1 MNKNIKNNKSF
12 IMKKTLCTALALVVG
27 LAFPTQLLAN
37 GEGTTDDKKQNYANS
52 KFVWTDNYVVEGNH
66 AAMAPSTEEIVTT
79 LLSKKGEPM
88 RWVRKNDIYKF
99 GKYTGTS
106 TLETALYNMAVDEM
120 INNFEKDGTL
130 RTGLYWGG
138 VWTRDVSYSS
148 LLSLAYMCPDKV
160 RNSLEVKIDRMGR
173 IIQDTG
179 TGGSWPC
186 SSDRVVWALSA
197 WNIYLATGDMEWLQ
211 KAYPIIVKSLECDD
225 MVVYNPQT
233 GLYRG
238 ESSFIDWRE
247 QSYPTW
253 AQPADIY
260 LSECLG
266 TNAAFYEVLKVTADM
281 AAALGHK
288 KDAKKYAQKAEALKQ
303 AINDRFWVEEDG
315 FYASYWYGRQNLIRT
330 QHSETLGE
338 SFCVLFGIADE
349 ERAAKVISSMHVGEY
364 GPPIFSPQ
372 IVSQGDYHNNGVWP
386 YVTSFWG
393 KAAAKAGNETALMHA
408 LACNVRTAA
417 LYATNYENYSFNTG
431 NPYTTLINSPN
442 MLWGLSGFMGLFHRT
457 FFGFEFTQEGLSM
470 KPFVPTALAG
480 TRKLE
485 AFPYR
490 NMQLDI
496 TVSGSGNE
504 IASCKVD
511 GKDAEAFIPA
521 DWTGKHTVEIVMK
534 GEHQPSTINMV
545 GYIGM
550 PEMPVV
556 QQNGGKLQWS
566 AIKGAAKYEI
576 LKDGQVIAETTACEQ
591 PTAGNG
597 EYQVRAVSAKGVH
610 SFTSE
615 PLRCYDDAVVQQMPV
630 DKWLDMTLGEQVKL
644 KVAVPATGW
653 YVLDWEYANGNGEV
667 EQRNHCANRQLY
679 VDGKNVETMVFP
691 QRGLDAWQLYGWST
705 PVKVY
710 LKKGSHQIALRYQ
723 EKNIN
728 INIDLDKAHV
738 KSLRLTQLPK

>member
-1 MNKNIKNNKSF
+1 
-12 IMKKTLCTALALVVG
+12 MKRKVCMVLALFSSLVFATNLMADG
-27 LAFPTQLLAN
+27 
-37 GEGTTDDKKQNYANS
+37 GKKQPKYANS
-52 KFVWTDNYVVEGNH
+52 KFVWTDNYVIEGAN
-66 AAMAPSTEEIVTT
+66 AAMAPSAEEIVTT
-79 LLSKKGEPM
+79 CLSKDGKPL
-88 RWVRKNDIYKF
+88 RWVRKNDIHKY
-99 GKYTGTS
+99 GKYSGATTF
-106 TLETALYNMAVDEM
+106 ETALYNMAVDEM

-160 RNSLEVKIDRMGR
+160 KNSLEVKVDRMGR

-211 KAYPIIVKSLECDD
+211 KAYPIIFRSLESDF

-266 TNAAFYEVLKVTADM
+266 TNAAYYGVLKVAENM
-281 AAALGHK
+281 AAVLGKK
-288 KDAKKYAQKAEALKQ
+288 KDIKKYAQKAEALKK
-303 AINDRFWVEEDG
+303 AINEHFWMEEEG
-315 FYASYWYGRQNLIRT
+315 YYASYFYGRQHLTRT

-349 ERAAKVISSMHVGEY
+349 ERAAKVISSMPVGEF

-372 IVSQGDYHNNGVWP
+372 IVSQGNYHNNGVWP

-393 KAAAKAGNETALMHA
+393 KAAAAAENETALMHA
-408 LACNVRTAA
+408 LACNVRTAS
-417 LYATNYENYSFNTG
+417 LYATNYENYTFQTG
-431 NPYTTLINSPN
+431 NPYTTLMNSPN

-457 FFGFEFTQEGLSM
+457 FFGFEFTKEGLAL
-470 KPFVPTALAG
+470 KPFVPTILAG

-490 NMQLDI
+490 NMLLDI

-504 IASCKVD
+504 IASCLVD
-511 GKDAEAFIPA
+511 GKEAEAFIPA
-521 DWTGKHTVEIVMK
+521 DWNGKHSIEIVMK
-534 GEHQPSTINMV
+534 GEHKPSSINMV

-550 PEMPVV
+550 PETPVV
-556 QQNGGKLQWS
+556 KIESGKLQWA
-566 AIKGAAKYEI
+566 AIEGASKYQV
-576 LKDGQVIAETTACEQ
+576 LKDGQNIGETSSCTFDVQ
-591 PTAGNG
+591 GDG
-597 EYQVRAVSAKGVH
+597 EYQVMAIDAKGIC
-610 SFTSE
+610 SFASE
-615 PLRCYDDAVVQQMPV
+615 PYRNFADALVLQLDV
-630 DKWLDMTLGEQVKL
+630 DKWLDKTMGEQVKMT
-644 KVAVPATGW
+644 VNIPTTGW
-653 YVLDWEYANGNGEV
+653 YILDWEYANGNGEV

-679 VDGKNVETMVFP
+679 VDGKNVSSMVFP
-691 QRGLDAWQLYGWST
+691 QRGLDDWKNYGWSN

-710 LKKGSHQIALRYQ
+710 LKKGNHKIGLRYLT
-723 EKNIN
+723 ENIN

-738 KSLRLTQLPK
+738 KSLRLTQLP

>member
-1 MNKNIKNNKSF
+1 
-12 IMKKTLCTALALVVG
+12 MKRKVCMVLALFSSLVFAMNLMADG
-27 LAFPTQLLAN
+27 
-37 GEGTTDDKKQNYANS
+37 GKKQPKYANS
-52 KFVWTDNYVVEGNH
+52 KFVWTDNYVIEGAN
-66 AAMAPSTEEIVTT
+66 AAMAPSAEEIVTT
-79 LLSKKGEPM
+79 CLSKDGKPL
-88 RWVRKNDIYKF
+88 RWVRKNDIHKY
-99 GKYTGTS
+99 GKYSGATTF
-106 TLETALYNMAVDEM
+106 ETALYNMAVDEM

-160 RNSLEVKIDRMGR
+160 KNSLEVKVDRMGR

-211 KAYPIIVKSLECDD
+211 KAYPIIVRSLESDF

-266 TNAAFYEVLKVTADM
+266 TNAAYYGVLKVAENM
-281 AAALGHK
+281 AAVLGNK
-288 KDAKKYAQKAEALKQ
+288 KDIKKYAQKAEALKK
-303 AINDRFWVEEDG
+303 AINEHFWMEEEG
-315 FYASYWYGRQNLIRT
+315 YYASYFYGRQHLTRT

-349 ERAAKVISSMHVGEY
+349 ERAAKVISSMPVGEF

-372 IVSQGDYHNNGVWP
+372 IVSQGNYHNNGVWP

-393 KAAAKAGNETALMHA
+393 KAAAAAENETALMHA
-408 LACNVRTAA
+408 LACNVRTAS
-417 LYATNYENYSFNTG
+417 LYATNYENYTFQTG
-431 NPYTTLINSPN
+431 NPYTTLMNSPN

-457 FFGFEFTQEGLSM
+457 FFGFEFTKEGLAL
-470 KPFVPTALAG
+470 KPFVPTILTG

-490 NMQLDI
+490 NMLLDI

-504 IASCKVD
+504 IASCLVD
-511 GKDAEAFIPA
+511 GKEAEAFIPA
-521 DWTGKHTVEIVMK
+521 DWNGKHSIEIVMK
-534 GEHQPSTINMV
+534 GEHKPSSINMV

-550 PEMPVV
+550 PETPVV
-556 QQNGGKLQWS
+556 KIESGKLQWA
-566 AIKGAAKYEI
+566 AIEGASKYQV
-576 LKDGQVIAETTACEQ
+576 LKDGQNIGETSSCTFDVQ
-591 PTAGNG
+591 GDG
-597 EYQVRAVSAKGVH
+597 EYQVMAIDAKGIC
-610 SFTSE
+610 SFASE
-615 PLRCYDDAVVQQMPV
+615 PYRNFADALMQQLDV
-630 DKWLDMTLGEQVKL
+630 DKWLDKTMGEQVKMT
-644 KVAVPATGW
+644 VNIPTTGW
-653 YVLDWEYANGNGEV
+653 YILDWEYANGNGEV

-679 VDGKNVETMVFP
+679 VDGKNVSSMVFP
-691 QRGLDAWQLYGWST
+691 QRGLDDWKNYGWSN

-710 LKKGSHQIALRYQ
+710 LKKGNHKIGLRYLT
-723 EKNIN
+723 ENIN

-738 KSLRLTQLPK
+738 KSLRLTQLP

>member
-1 MNKNIKNNKSF
+1 
-12 IMKKTLCTALALVVG
+12 MKKTVCMVLAM
-27 LAFPTQLLAN
+27 LAGFCFSADLFAN
-37 GEGTTDDKKQNYANS
+37 EKDRQKKNYENE
-52 KFVWTDNYVVEGNH
+52 KFVWTDNYVSEGNH
-66 AAMAPSTEEIVTT
+66 AALAPSTEEIVTT
-79 LLSKKGEPM
+79 CLSKDGKPL
-88 RWVRKNDIYKF
+88 RWVRKNDIYKY
-99 GKYTGTS
+99 GKFTGTS

-160 RNSLEVKIDRMGR
+160 KNSLEVKIDRMGR

-197 WNIYLATGDMEWLQ
+197 WNIYLATGNIEWLQ
-211 KAYPIIVKSLECDD
+211 KAYPVIIKSLECDD
-225 MVVYNPQT
+225 MVVFNPQT

-266 TNAAFYEVLKVTADM
+266 TNAAYYGVLKVTADM
-281 AAALGHK
+281 AAALGFK
-288 KDAKKYAQKAEALKQ
+288 KDVKKYTQKAEALKK
-303 AINDRFWVEEDG
+303 AINDKFWVEEDG
-315 FYASYWYGRQNLIRT
+315 YYASYWYGRQNLIRT

-349 ERAAKVISSMHVGEY
+349 ERAAKVISSMHVGEF

-372 IVSQGDYHNNGVWP
+372 IVSQGNYHNNGVWP

-393 KAAAKAGNETALMHA
+393 KAAAKAENETALLHA

-431 NPYTTLINSPN
+431 NPYTTLMNSPN

-457 FFGFEFTQEGLSM
+457 FFGFEFSQDGLALN
-470 KPFVPTALAG
+470 PFVPTVLAG

-490 NMQLDI
+490 GMSLDI
-496 TVSGSGNE
+496 TVKGSGHE
-504 IASCKVD
+504 IASCLID
-511 GKDAEAFIPA
+511 GKEADAFIPA

-534 GEHQPSTINMV
+534 GEHKPSSINLV

-550 PEMPVV
+550 PETPVV
-556 QQNGGKLQWS
+556 QETTGKLQWE
-566 AIKGAAKYEI
+566 AIDGVAKYEV
-576 LKDGQVIAETTACEQ
+576 LKDGQVAAETTACEW
-591 PTAGNG
+591 TATENG
-597 EYQVRAVSAKGVH
+597 EYQVRAISAKGVH

-615 PLRCYDDAVVQQMPV
+615 PLRYYADASIQMLGV
-630 DKWLDMTLGEQVKL
+630 DKWLDEKLGEQVKL
-644 KVAVPATGW
+644 KVTVPVTGW
-653 YVLDWEYANGNGEV
+653 YVIDWEYANGSGEV

-679 VDGKNVETMVFP
+679 VDGKNFTTMVFP
-691 QRGLDAWQLYGWST
+691 QRGLDDWKNYGWST
-705 PVKVY
+705 PVKLY
-710 LKKGSHQIALRYQ
+710 LKKGSHQLALRYL

-738 KSLRLTQLPK
+738 KSLRLTQLP

>member
-1 MNKNIKNNKSF
+1 
-12 IMKKTLCTALALVVG
+12 MKKTLYAALALVAG

-88 RWVRKNDIYKF
+88 RWLRKNDIYKF

-120 INNFEKDGTL
+120 INNFEMDGTL

-266 TNAAFYEVLKVTADM
+266 TNAAFYGVLKVTADM

-521 DWTGKHTVEIVMK
+521 DWTGKHTVEIVMR

-566 AIKGAAKYEI
+566 AIKGAVKYEI
-576 LKDGQVIAETTACEQ
+576 LKDGQVVAETTACEQ

-644 KVAVPATGW
+644 KVAVPATDW

>member
-1 MNKNIKNNKSF
+1 
-12 IMKKTLCTALALVVG
+12 MKKTLYAALALVVG

-186 SSDRVVWALSA
+186 SSDRVVWALSV

-266 TNAAFYEVLKVTADM
+266 TNAAFYGVLKVTADM

-470 KPFVPTALAG
+470 KPFVPTVLAG

-490 NMQLDI
+490 DMQLDI

-511 GKDAEAFIPA
+511 SKDAEAFIPA

-691 QRGLDAWQLYGWST
+691 QRGLNAWQLYGWST

>member
-1 MNKNIKNNKSF
+1 
-12 IMKKTLCTALALVVG
+12 MKKTACVVLAMLAGLCFSTDL
-27 LAFPTQLLAN
+27 FAN
-37 GEGTTDDKKQNYANS
+37 EKDQQKKNYENE
-52 KFVWTDNYVVEGNH
+52 KFVWTDNYVTEGSN
-66 AAMAPSTEEIVTT
+66 AAIAPSTEEIVTT
-79 LLSKKGEPM
+79 CLSKDGKPL

-99 GKYTGTS
+99 GKYTGIS

-130 RTGLYWGG
+130 RTGLLWGG

-148 LLSLAYMCPDKV
+148 LLSLSYMCPDKV
-160 RNSLEVKIDRMGR
+160 KNSLEVKIDRMGR

-197 WNIYLATGDMEWLQ
+197 WNICLATGDMEWLK
-211 KAYPIIVKSLECDD
+211 KAYPVITKSLECDD
-225 MVVYNPQT
+225 MVVFNPQT

-266 TNAAFYEVLKVTADM
+266 TNAAYYGVLKVTADM
-281 AAALGHK
+281 AAALGYK
-288 KDAKKYAQKAEALKQ
+288 KDVKKYTQKAEALKQ
-303 AINDRFWVEEDG
+303 AINDKFWVEEDG
-315 FYASYWYGRQNLIRT
+315 YYASYWYGRQNLIRT

-349 ERAAKVISSMHVGEY
+349 ERAAKVISSMHVGEF

-393 KAAAKAGNETALMHA
+393 KAAAKAENETALMHA

-431 NPYTTLINSPN
+431 NPYTTLMNSPN

-457 FFGFEFTQEGLSM
+457 FFGFEFTQEGLVM
-470 KPFVPTALAG
+470 NPFVPTVLAG

-490 NMQLDI
+490 GMSLDI
-496 TVSGSGNE
+496 TVKGSGHE
-504 IASCKVD
+504 IASCLVD
-511 GKDAEAFIPA
+511 GKEADAFIPA

-534 GEHQPSTINMV
+534 GEHKPSSINLV

-550 PEMPVV
+550 PETPVV
-556 QQNGGKLQWS
+556 QETAGKLQWK
-566 AIKGAAKYEI
+566 AVEGAAKYEV
-576 LKDGQVIAETTACEQ
+576 LKDGQVAAETTSCEW
-591 PTAGNG
+591 TAKENG
-597 EYQVRAVSAKGVH
+597 EYQVRAVTAKGVH

-615 PLRCYDDAVVQQMPV
+615 PLRYYSDTSIQIQGV
-630 DKWLDMTLGEQVKL
+630 DKWLDGTLGEQVKV

-653 YVLDWEYANGNGEV
+653 YVVDWEYANGSGEV
-667 EQRNHCANRQLY
+667 EQRNHCANRQLF
-679 VDGKNVETMVFP
+679 VDGKSFTTMVFP
-691 QRGLDAWQLYGWST
+691 QRGLDDWKNYGWSI

-710 LKKGSHQIALRYQ
+710 LKKGSHQLALRYL

-738 KSLRLTQLPK
+738 KSLRLTQLP

>member
-1 MNKNIKNNKSF
+1 
-12 IMKKTLCTALALVVG
+12 MKRTLCAVLALLAG
-27 LAFPTQLLAN
+27 LTLPAQLPADGQVPTDN
-37 GEGTTDDKKQNYANS
+37 KKQIYANS
-52 KFVWTDNYVVEGNH
+52 KFVWTDNYVVEGAN
-66 AAMAPSTEEIVTT
+66 AAMAPTAEEIVTT
-79 LLSKKGEPM
+79 VLSKKGEPM

-148 LLSLAYMCPDKV
+148 LLSLSYMCPDKV

-211 KAYPIIVKSLECDD
+211 KAYPVIVKSLECDD

-266 TNAAFYEVLKVTADM
+266 TNAAFYGVLKVTADM
-281 AAALGHK
+281 AAALGNK

-315 FYASYWYGRQNLIRT
+315 YYASYWYGRQNLVRT

-349 ERAAKVISSMHVGEY
+349 ERAAKVISSMHVGEF

-408 LACNVRTAA
+408 LACNVRTAS

-457 FFGFEFTQEGLSM
+457 FFGLEFTQEGLAM
-470 KPFVPTALAG
+470 KPFVPTVLAG

-490 NMQLDI
+490 GMQLDI

-511 GKDAEAFIPA
+511 GKEADAFIPA

-534 GEHQPSTINMV
+534 GEHKPSSINMV

-550 PEMPVV
+550 PEMPEVELSA
-556 QQNGGKLQWS
+556 GKLQWK
-566 AIKGAAKYEI
+566 AIEGAAKYEV
-576 LKDGQVIAETTACEQ
+576 LKDGQVVAETASCSQ
-591 PTAGNG
+591 PTAGSG
-597 EYQVRAVSAKGVH
+597 EYLVRAVSAKGVH
-610 SFTSE
+610 SFVSE
-615 PLRCYDDAVVQQMPV
+615 PLRVYEDASVQQVPV

-644 KVAVPATGW
+644 KVNVPATGW

-691 QRGLDAWQLYGWST
+691 QRGLDAWNLYGWSA

-710 LKKGSHQIALRYQ
+710 LKKGNHQVALRYL

-728 INIDLDKAHV
+728 INIDLDKAPV
-738 KSLRLTQLPK
+738 KSLRLTQLP

>member
-1 MNKNIKNNKSF
+1 
-12 IMKKTLCTALALVVG
+12 MKKTVCMVLAM
-27 LAFPTQLLAN
+27 LAGFCFSADLFAN
-37 GEGTTDDKKQNYANS
+37 EKDHQKKNYENE
-52 KFVWTDNYVVEGNH
+52 KFVWTDNYVSEGNH
-66 AAMAPSTEEIVTT
+66 AALAPSTEEIVTT
-79 LLSKKGEPM
+79 CLSKDGKPL
-88 RWVRKNDIYKF
+88 RWVRKNDIYKY
-99 GKYTGTS
+99 GKFTGTS

-160 RNSLEVKIDRMGR
+160 KNSLEVKIDRMGR

-197 WNIYLATGDMEWLQ
+197 WNIYLATGDIEWLQ
-211 KAYPIIVKSLECDD
+211 KAYPVIIKSLECDD
-225 MVVYNPQT
+225 MVVFNPQT

-266 TNAAFYEVLKVTADM
+266 TNAAYYGVLKVTADM
-281 AAALGHK
+281 AAALGFK
-288 KDAKKYAQKAEALKQ
+288 KDVKKYTQKAEALKK
-303 AINDRFWVEEDG
+303 AINDKFWVEEDG
-315 FYASYWYGRQNLIRT
+315 YYASYWYGRQNLIRT

-349 ERAAKVISSMHVGEY
+349 ERAAKVISSMHVGEF

-372 IVSQGDYHNNGVWP
+372 IVSQGNYHNNGVWP

-393 KAAAKAGNETALMHA
+393 KAAAKAENETALLHA

-431 NPYTTLINSPN
+431 NPYTTLMNSPN

-457 FFGFEFTQEGLSM
+457 FFGFEFSQDGLALN
-470 KPFVPTALAG
+470 PFVPTVLAG

-490 NMQLDI
+490 GMSLDI
-496 TVSGSGNE
+496 TVKGSGYE
-504 IASCKVD
+504 IASCLID
-511 GKDAEAFIPA
+511 GKEADAFIPA

-534 GEHQPSTINMV
+534 GEHKPSSINLV

-550 PEMPVV
+550 PETPVV
-556 QQNGGKLQWS
+556 QETTGKLQWK
-566 AIKGAAKYEI
+566 AIDGVAKYEV
-576 LKDGQVIAETTACEQ
+576 LKDGQVAAETTACEW
-591 PTAGNG
+591 TATENG
-597 EYQVRAVSAKGVH
+597 EYQVRAISAKGVH

-615 PLRCYDDAVVQQMPV
+615 PLRYYADASIQMLGV
-630 DKWLDMTLGEQVKL
+630 DKWLDEKLGEQVKL
-644 KVAVPATGW
+644 KVTVPVTGW
-653 YVLDWEYANGNGEV
+653 YVIDWEYANGSGEV

-679 VDGKNVETMVFP
+679 VDGKNFTTMVFP
-691 QRGLDAWQLYGWST
+691 QRGLDDWKNYGWST
-705 PVKVY
+705 PVKLY
-710 LKKGSHQIALRYQ
+710 LKKGSHQLALRYL

-738 KSLRLTQLPK
+738 KSLRLTQLP

>member
-1 MNKNIKNNKSF
+1 
-12 IMKKTLCTALALVVG
+12 MKKTVCVVLAMVAGLCFPSVSLAG
-27 LAFPTQLLAN
+27 GKDQQ
-37 GEGTTDDKKQNYANS
+37 KKNYENE
-52 KFVWTDNYVVEGNH
+52 KFVWTENYVVEGAN

-79 LLSKKGEPM
+79 MLSKDGKPL
-88 RWVRKNDIYKF
+88 RWVRKNDIAKF
-99 GKYTGTS
+99 GTYTGTS

-148 LLSLAYMCPDKV
+148 LLSLSYMCPEKV
-160 RNSLEVKIDRMGR
+160 KNSLEVKVDRMGR

-179 TGGSWPC
+179 TGGSWPV

-211 KAYPIIVKSLECDD
+211 KAYPIIARSLECDF

-233 GLYRG
+233 GLFRG

-260 LSECLG
+260 QSECLG
-266 TNAAFYEVLKVTADM
+266 TNAAYYGVLTVMKDM
-281 AAALGHK
+281 ATVLGIK
-288 KDAKKYAQKAEALKQ
+288 KDIKKYTQKAEALKK
-303 AINDRFWVEEDG
+303 AINENFWVEEEG
-315 FYASYWYGRQNLIRT
+315 YYASYLYGRQNQYRT
-330 QHSETLGE
+330 HHSETLGE

-349 ERAAKVISSMHVGEY
+349 ARAEKVISSMPVGEF

-372 IVSQGDYHNNGVWP
+372 IVSQPDYHNNGVWP

-408 LACNVRTAA
+408 LACNVRTAS
-417 LYATNYENYSFNTG
+417 LYATNYENYSFDTG
-431 NPYTTLINSPN
+431 NPYTTQINSPN

-457 FFGFEFTQEGLSM
+457 FFGLEFTQDGLAL
-470 KPFVPTALAG
+470 KPFVPTVLAG

-485 AFPYR
+485 SFPYR
-490 NMQLDI
+490 GMKLDI
-496 TVSGSGNE
+496 TVSGCGHE
-504 IASCKVD
+504 IASCLVD
-511 GKDAEAFIPA
+511 GKEAEAFIPA

-534 GEHQPSTINMV
+534 GEHKPSSVNMV

-556 QQNGGKLQWS
+556 NEEAGKLQWQ
-566 AIKGAAKYEI
+566 AIKGATKYQVW
-576 LKDGQVIAETTACEQ
+576 KNGQSVGETTSTTFAVQ
-591 PTAGNG
+591 GDG
-597 EYQVRAVSAKGVH
+597 EYQVVAVDAKGVC
-610 SFTSE
+610 SFYSE
-615 PLRCYDDAVVQQMPV
+615 PLRVFADAVVQTVGV
-630 DKWLDMTLGEQVKL
+630 DKWLDKTLGEQVK
-644 KVAVPATGW
+644 VAVNVPATGW
-653 YVLDWEYANGNGEV
+653 YIIDWEYANGNGEV

-679 VDGKNVETMVFP
+679 VDGKNMASMVFP
-691 QRGLDAWQLYGWST
+691 QRGLDEWKNYGWSN

-710 LKKGSHQIALRYQ
+710 LKKGSHKVALRYLT
-723 EKNIN
+723 ENIN

-738 KSLRLTQLPK
+738 KSLRLTQLP

>member
-1 MNKNIKNNKSF
+1 
-12 IMKKTLCTALALVVG
+12 MKKTVCVVLAMVAGLCFPSVSLAG
-27 LAFPTQLLAN
+27 GKDQQ
-37 GEGTTDDKKQNYANS
+37 KKNYENE
-52 KFVWTDNYVVEGNH
+52 KFVWTENYVVEGAN

-79 LLSKKGEPM
+79 MLSKDGKPL
-88 RWVRKNDIYKF
+88 RWVRKNDIAKF
-99 GKYTGTS
+99 GTYTGTS

-148 LLSLAYMCPDKV
+148 LLSLSYMCPEKV
-160 RNSLEVKIDRMGR
+160 KNSLEVKVDRMGR

-179 TGGSWPC
+179 TGGSWPV

-211 KAYPIIVKSLECDD
+211 KAYPIIARSLECDF

-233 GLYRG
+233 GLFRG

-260 LSECLG
+260 QSECLG
-266 TNAAFYEVLKVTADM
+266 TNAAYYGVLTVMKDM
-281 AAALGHK
+281 ATVLGIK
-288 KDAKKYAQKAEALKQ
+288 KDIKKYTQKAEALKK
-303 AINDRFWVEEDG
+303 AINEHFWVEEEG
-315 FYASYWYGRQNLIRT
+315 YYASYLYGRQNQYRT
-330 QHSETLGE
+330 HHSETLGE

-349 ERAAKVISSMHVGEY
+349 ARAEKVISSMPVGEF

-372 IVSQGDYHNNGVWP
+372 IVSQPDYHNNGVWP

-408 LACNVRTAA
+408 LACNVRTAS
-417 LYATNYENYSFNTG
+417 LYATNYENYSFDTG
-431 NPYTTLINSPN
+431 NPYTTQINSPN

-457 FFGFEFTQEGLSM
+457 FFGLEFTQEGLAL
-470 KPFVPTALAG
+470 KPFVPTVLAG

-485 AFPYR
+485 SFPYR
-490 NMQLDI
+490 GMKLDI
-496 TVSGSGNE
+496 TVNGCGHE
-504 IASCKVD
+504 IASCLVD
-511 GKDAEAFIPA
+511 GKEAEAFIPA

-534 GEHQPSTINMV
+534 GEHKPSSVSMV

-556 QQNGGKLQWS
+556 NEEAGKLQWQ
-566 AIKGAAKYEI
+566 AIKGATKYQVW
-576 LKDGQVIAETTACEQ
+576 KNGQSVGETTSTTFAVQ
-591 PTAGNG
+591 GDG
-597 EYQVRAVSAKGVH
+597 EYQVVAVDAKGVC
-610 SFTSE
+610 SFYSE
-615 PLRCYDDAVVQQMPV
+615 PLRVFADAVVQTVGV
-630 DKWLDMTLGEQVKL
+630 DKWLDKTLGEQVK
-644 KVAVPATGW
+644 VAVNVPATGW
-653 YVLDWEYANGNGEV
+653 YIIDWEYANGNGEV

-679 VDGKNVETMVFP
+679 VDGKNTASMVFP
-691 QRGLDAWQLYGWST
+691 QRGLDEWKNYGWSN

-710 LKKGSHQIALRYQ
+710 LKKGSHKVALRYLT
-723 EKNIN
+723 ENIN

-738 KSLRLTQLPK
+738 KSLRLTQLP

>member
-1 MNKNIKNNKSF
+1 MKN
-12 IMKKTLCTALALVVG
+12 TVCAVLAMVAG
-27 LAFPTQLLAN
+27 LSIPVHLSAN
-37 GEGTTDDKKQNYANS
+37 EGVLQDNKKQNYANS
-52 KFVWTDNYVVEGNH
+52 KFVWTDNYVIEGSN
-66 AAMAPSTEEIVTT
+66 AAMAPTTEEIVTT
-79 LLSKKGEPM
+79 CLSKKGEPM

-130 RTGLYWGG
+130 RTGLLWGG

-148 LLSLAYMCPDKV
+148 LLSLSYMCPDKV
-160 RNSLEVKIDRMGR
+160 KNSLEVKIDRMGR

-197 WNIYLATGDMEWLQ
+197 WNIYLATGDMEWLE

-266 TNAAFYEVLKVTADM
+266 TNAAFYGVLKVTADM
-281 AAALGHK
+281 ATALGNK
-288 KDAKKYAQKAEALKQ
+288 KDAKKYTQKAEALKQ
-303 AINDRFWVEEDG
+303 AINDKFWVEEDG
-315 FYASYWYGRQNLIRT
+315 YYASYWYGRQNLIRT

-349 ERAAKVISSMHVGEY
+349 ERAAKVISSMHVGEF

-393 KAAAKAGNETALMHA
+393 KAAAEAENEKAVMHA

-431 NPYTTLINSPN
+431 NPYTTLMNSPN

-457 FFGFEFTQEGLSM
+457 FFGFEFTQEGLYM
-470 KPFVPTALAG
+470 KPFVPTVLEG

-485 AFPYR
+485 EFPYR
-490 NMQLDI
+490 GMKLDI
-496 TVSGSGNE
+496 TVTGSGTE

-511 GKDAEAFIPA
+511 GKDADAFIPA
-521 DWTGKHTVEIVMK
+521 EWTGKHTVEIVMK
-534 GEHQPSTINMV
+534 GEHKPSSINMV

-550 PEMPVV
+550 PETPVV
-556 QQNGGKLQWS
+556 QLNGGKLQWK
-566 AIKGAAKYEI
+566 AIEGAAKYEV
-576 LKDGQVIAETTACEQ
+576 LKDGQVVFEAVSCEQ
-591 PTAGNG
+591 PITGDG

-610 SFTSE
+610 SFISE
-615 PLRCYDDAVVQQMPV
+615 PLRVYADASIQRVNV
-630 DKWLDMTLGEQVKL
+630 DKWLDNQLGEQVKV

-653 YVLDWEYANGNGEV
+653 YVVDWEYANGSGEV
-667 EQRNHCANRQLY
+667 EQRNHCANRQLF
-679 VDGKNVETMVFP
+679 VDGKNKETMVFP
-691 QRGLDAWQLYGWST
+691 QRGLDDWTSYGWSS
-705 PVKVY
+705 PVKLY
-710 LKKGSHQIALRYQ
+710 LKKGTHQVALRYL

-738 KSLRLTQLPK
+738 KSLRLTQLAE

>member
-1 MNKNIKNNKSF
+1 
-12 IMKKTLCTALALVVG
+12 MKKTLYAALALVVG

-186 SSDRVVWALSA
+186 SSDRVVWALSV

-266 TNAAFYEVLKVTADM
+266 TNAAFYGVLKVTADM

-470 KPFVPTALAG
+470 KPFVPTVLAG

-490 NMQLDI
+490 DMQLDI

-511 GKDAEAFIPA
+511 SKDAEAFIPA

-653 YVLDWEYANGNGEV
+653 YVVDWEYANGNGEV

>member
-1 MNKNIKNNKSF
+1 
-12 IMKKTLCTALALVVG
+12 MKKTVSLVLALVASLG
-27 LAFPTQLLAN
+27 FA
-37 GEGTTDDKKQNYANS
+37 TDLMASEEKHQQKYANS
-52 KFVWTDNYVVEGNH
+52 KFVWTDNYVVEGAN
-66 AAMAPSTEEIVTT
+66 AAMAPSAEEIVTT
-79 LLSKKGEPM
+79 MLSKEGKPL
-88 RWVRKNDIYKF
+88 RWNRKNDIAKF
-99 GKYTGTS
+99 GTFTGT
-106 TLETALYNMAVDEM
+106 TTFETALYNMAVDEM

-138 VWTRDVSYSS
+138 VWTRDVSYSA
-148 LLSLAYMCPDKV
+148 LLSLSYMCPDKV
-160 RNSLEVKIDRMGR
+160 KNSLEVKVDRMGR

-186 SSDRVVWALSA
+186 SSDRVVWALAA
-197 WNIYLATGDMEWLQ
+197 WNIYLATGDMEWVK
-211 KAYPIIVKSLECDD
+211 KAYPIIARSLESDF

-233 GLYRG
+233 GLFRG

-266 TNAAFYEVLKVTADM
+266 TNAAYYGVLNVLKDM
-281 AAALGHK
+281 ATLLGNK
-288 KDAKKYAQKAEALKQ
+288 KDVKKYTQKAESLKQ
-303 AINDRFWVEEDG
+303 AINKHFWMEEEG
-315 FYASYWYGRQNLIRT
+315 YYASYLYGRQNQTRT

-349 ERAAKVISSMHVGEY
+349 TRAAKVISSMPVGEY

-372 IVSQGDYHNNGVWP
+372 IVSQPDYHNNGVWP
-386 YVTSFWG
+386 YVTSYWG

-408 LACNVRTAA
+408 LACNIRTAS
-417 LYATNYENYSFNTG
+417 LFATNYENYSFNTG
-431 NPYTTLINSPN
+431 NPYTTQINSPN

-457 FFGFEFTQEGLSM
+457 FFGFEFTNEGL
-470 KPFVPTALAG
+470 KLNPFVPTVLAG

-490 NMQLDI
+490 GMTLDI
-496 TVSGSGNE
+496 TVSGSGHE
-504 IASCKVD
+504 IASCRVD

-534 GEHQPSTINMV
+534 GEHKPSSVNMV

-556 QQNGGKLQWS
+556 KEEAGQLKWQAIGG
-566 AIKGAAKYEI
+566 AVKYQVW
-576 LKDGQVIAETTACEQ
+576 KDGEMTGETASCTFTAQ
-591 PTAGNG
+591 DNG
-597 EYQVRAVSAKGVH
+597 EYQVVAVDDKGVC
-610 SFTSE
+610 SFYSE
-615 PLRCYDDAVVQQMPV
+615 PLRVFAEERVQTVPV
-630 DKWLDMTLGEQVKL
+630 DKWLGKTMGEQVKMT
-644 KVAVPATGW
+644 VNAPAAGW
-653 YVLDWEYANGNGEV
+653 YVIDWEYANGNGEV
-667 EQRNHCANRQLY
+667 EQRNHCANRQLF
-679 VDGKNVETMVFP
+679 VDGKNTAPMVFP
-691 QRGLDAWQLYGWST
+691 QRGLDDWKNYGWSN

-710 LKKGSHQIALRYQ
+710 LKKGVHKIALRYLT
-723 EKNIN
+723 ENIN

-738 KSLRLTQLPK
+738 KSLRLTQLP

>member
-1 MNKNIKNNKSF
+1 
-12 IMKKTLCTALALVVG
+12 MKKTLYAALALVAG

-37 GEGTTDDKKQNYANS
+37 GEGATDDKKQNYANS

-197 WNIYLATGDMEWLQ
+197 WNIYLATGDMEWVQ

-266 TNAAFYEVLKVTADM
+266 TNAAFYGVLKVTADM

-442 MLWGLSGFMGLFHRT
+442 MLWGLSGFLVLFHRT

>member
-1 MNKNIKNNKSF
+1 
-12 IMKKTLCTALALVVG
+12 MKKTLYAALALVAG

-266 TNAAFYEVLKVTADM
+266 TNAAFYGVLKVTADM

-338 SFCVLFGIADE
+338 SFCVLFGIADK

-372 IVSQGDYHNNGVWP
+372 IVSQPDYHNNGVWP

-653 YVLDWEYANGNGEV
+653 YVVDWEYANGNGEV

>member
-1 MNKNIKNNKSF
+1 
-12 IMKKTLCTALALVVG
+12 MKKTLYAALALVAG

-266 TNAAFYEVLKVTADM
+266 TNAAFYGVLKVTADM

-556 QQNGGKLQWS
+556 QQNGVKLQWS

>member
-1 MNKNIKNNKSF
+1 
-12 IMKKTLCTALALVVG
+12 MKKTVSLVLALVASLG
-27 LAFPTQLLAN
+27 FA
-37 GEGTTDDKKQNYANS
+37 TDLMASEEKHQQKYANS
-52 KFVWTDNYVVEGNH
+52 KFVWTDNYVVEGAN
-66 AAMAPSTEEIVTT
+66 AAMAPSAEEIVTT
-79 LLSKKGEPM
+79 MLSKEGKPL
-88 RWVRKNDIYKF
+88 RWNRKNDIAKF
-99 GKYTGTS
+99 GTFTGT
-106 TLETALYNMAVDEM
+106 TTFETALYNMAVDEM

-138 VWTRDVSYSS
+138 VWTRDVSYSA
-148 LLSLAYMCPDKV
+148 LLSLSYMCPDKV
-160 RNSLEVKIDRMGR
+160 KNSLEVKVDRMGR

-186 SSDRVVWALSA
+186 SSDRVVWALAA
-197 WNIYLATGDMEWLQ
+197 WNIYLATGDMEWVK
-211 KAYPIIVKSLECDD
+211 KAYPIIARSLESDF

-233 GLYRG
+233 GLFRG

-266 TNAAFYEVLKVTADM
+266 TNAAYYGVLNVLKDM
-281 AAALGHK
+281 ATLLGNK
-288 KDAKKYAQKAEALKQ
+288 KDVKKYTQKAESLKQ
-303 AINDRFWVEEDG
+303 AINKHFWMEEEG
-315 FYASYWYGRQNLIRT
+315 YYASYLYGRQNQTRT

-349 ERAAKVISSMHVGEY
+349 TRAAKVISSMPVGEY

-372 IVSQGDYHNNGVWP
+372 IVSQPDYHNNGVWP
-386 YVTSFWG
+386 YVTSYWG

-408 LACNVRTAA
+408 LACNIRTAS
-417 LYATNYENYSFNTG
+417 LFATNYENYSFDTG
-431 NPYTTLINSPN
+431 NPYTTQINSPN

-457 FFGFEFTQEGLSM
+457 FFGFEFTNEGL
-470 KPFVPTALAG
+470 KLNPFVPTVLAG

-490 NMQLDI
+490 GMTLDI
-496 TVSGSGNE
+496 TVSGSGHE
-504 IASCKVD
+504 IASCRVD

-534 GEHQPSTINMV
+534 GEHKPSSVNMV

-556 QQNGGKLQWS
+556 KEEAGQLKWQAIGG
-566 AIKGAAKYEI
+566 AVKYQVW
-576 LKDGQVIAETTACEQ
+576 KDGEMTGETASCTFTAQ
-591 PTAGNG
+591 DNG
-597 EYQVRAVSAKGVH
+597 EYQVVAVDDKGVC
-610 SFTSE
+610 SFYSE
-615 PLRCYDDAVVQQMPV
+615 PLRVFAEERVQTVPV
-630 DKWLDMTLGEQVKL
+630 DKWLGKTMGEQVKMT
-644 KVAVPATGW
+644 VNAPAAGW
-653 YVLDWEYANGNGEV
+653 YVIDWEYANGNGEV
-667 EQRNHCANRQLY
+667 EQRNHCANRQLF
-679 VDGKNVETMVFP
+679 VDGKNTAPMVFP
-691 QRGLDAWQLYGWST
+691 QRGLDDWKNYGWSN

-710 LKKGSHQIALRYQ
+710 LKKGVHKIALRYLT
-723 EKNIN
+723 ENIN

-738 KSLRLTQLPK
+738 KSLRLTQLP

>member
-1 MNKNIKNNKSF
+1 MKN
-12 IMKKTLCTALALVVG
+12 TLCAVLALWAG
-27 LAFPTQLLAN
+27 LGLPAQLTAN
-37 GEGTTDDKKQNYANS
+37 GQVPTDNKKQIYANR
-52 KFVWTDNYVVEGNH
+52 KFLWTDNYVVEGAN
-66 AAMAPSTEEIVTT
+66 AAMAPTAEEITT
-79 LLSKKGEPM
+79 TVLSKKGEPM

-148 LLSLAYMCPDKV
+148 LLSLSYMCPDKV

-211 KAYPIIVKSLECDD
+211 KAYPVIVKSLECDD

-266 TNAAFYEVLKVTADM
+266 TDAAFYGVLKVTADM
-281 AAALGHK
+281 AAALGNK

-315 FYASYWYGRQNLIRT
+315 YYASYWYGRQNLVRT

-349 ERAAKVISSMHVGEY
+349 ERAAKVISSMHVGEF

-408 LACNVRTAA
+408 LACNVRTAS

-457 FFGFEFTQEGLSM
+457 FFGLEFTQEGLAM
-470 KPFVPTALAG
+470 KPFVPTVLAG

-490 NMQLDI
+490 GMQLDI

-511 GKDAEAFIPA
+511 GKEADAFIPA

-534 GEHQPSTINMV
+534 GEHKPSSINMV

-550 PEMPVV
+550 PEMPEVELSA
-556 QQNGGKLQWS
+556 GKLQWK
-566 AIKGAAKYEI
+566 AIEGAAKYEV
-576 LKDGQVIAETTACEQ
+576 LKDGQVVAETASCSQ
-591 PTAGNG
+591 PTAGSG
-597 EYQVRAVSAKGVH
+597 EYLVRAVSAKGVH
-610 SFTSE
+610 SFVSE
-615 PLRCYDDAVVQQMPV
+615 PLRVYEDASVQQVPV

-644 KVAVPATGW
+644 KVNVPATGW

-691 QRGLDAWQLYGWST
+691 QRGLDAWNLYGWSA

-710 LKKGSHQIALRYQ
+710 LKKGNHQVALRYL

-738 KSLRLTQLPK
+738 KSLRLTQLP

>member
-1 MNKNIKNNKSF
+1 
-12 IMKKTLCTALALVVG
+12 MKKTLYAALALVAG

-247 QSYPTW
+247 QSYHTW

-266 TNAAFYEVLKVTADM
+266 TNAAFYGVLKVTADM

-372 IVSQGDYHNNGVWP
+372 IVSQGDYHTNGVWP

-470 KPFVPTALAG
+470 KPFVPTVLAG

>member
-1 MNKNIKNNKSF
+1 
-12 IMKKTLCTALALVVG
+12 MKRILCAALAIISGVSL
-27 LAFPTQLLAN
+27 FAN
-37 GEGTTDDKKQNYANS
+37 GEGRTDDKKQNYANS
-52 KFVWTDNYVVEGNH
+52 KFVWTQNYVVEGAN

-79 LLSKKGEPM
+79 CLSRKGEPL

-99 GKYTGTS
+99 GKFTGTS

-120 INNFEKDGTL
+120 INNFEKDETL
-130 RTGLYWGG
+130 RTGAYWGG

-148 LLSLAYMCPDKV
+148 LLSLSYMCPDKV
-160 RNSLEVKIDRMGR
+160 KNSLEVKIDRMGR

-186 SSDRVVWALSA
+186 STDRVVWTLSA
-197 WNIYLATGDMEWLQ
+197 WNIYLATGEIDWLK
-211 KAYPIIVKSLECDD
+211 KAYPVIVKSLEADD

-266 TNAAFYEVLKVTADM
+266 TNAAFYQVLKVTSDM
-281 AAALGHK
+281 ATVLGK
-288 KDAKKYAQKAEALKQ
+288 KKEAKKYAQKAEALKQ
-303 AINDRFWVEEDG
+303 AINDKFWMEEDG
-315 FYASYWYGRQNLIRT
+315 YYASYWYGRQNLVRT
-330 QHSETLGE
+330 QQSETLGE

-349 ERAAKVISSMHVGEY
+349 ERAQKVISSMHVGEF

-372 IVSQGDYHNNGVWP
+372 IVSQPNYHNNGVWP

-393 KAAAKAGNETALMHA
+393 KAAADVQNETAVMHA
-408 LACNVRTAA
+408 LACNVRTAS
-417 LYATNYENYSFNTG
+417 LYATNYENYTFNTG
-431 NPYTTLINSPN
+431 NPYTTQLNSPN
-442 MLWGLSGFMGLFHRT
+442 MLWGLSGFMGLFHCT
-457 FFGFEFTQEGLSM
+457 FFGLEFTQEGLSL
-470 KPFVPTALAG
+470 KPFVPTVLTG

-490 NMQLDI
+490 DMQLDI
-496 TVSGSGNE
+496 TVSGSGHE
-504 IASCKVD
+504 IASCRVD

-534 GEHQPSTINMV
+534 GEHKPSSINMV

-550 PEMPVV
+550 PETPVV
-556 QQNGGKLQWS
+556 QQNGDKLQW
-566 AIKGAAKYEI
+566 AAVEDAAKYEV
-576 LKDGQVIAETTACEQ
+576 LKDGQVVAETTSCSQ
-591 PTAGNG
+591 LVTDDG
-597 EYQVRAVSAKGVH
+597 EYVVRAVSAKGVN
-610 SFTSE
+610 SFISE
-615 PLRCYDDAVVQQMPV
+615 PLRVYADASVLQVNV
-630 DKWLDMTLGEQVKL
+630 DKWLDTQLGEQVKV
-644 KVAVPATGW
+644 KVSVPATGW
-653 YVLDWEYANGNGEV
+653 YMVDWEYANGSGEV

-679 VDGKNVETMVFP
+679 IDGKNKETTVFP
-691 QRGLDAWQLYGWST
+691 QRGLEAWTNYGWSS

-710 LKKGSHQIALRYQ
+710 LKKGTHQVVLRYL

-738 KSLRLTQLPK
+738 KSLRLTLLK

>member
-1 MNKNIKNNKSF
+1 
-12 IMKKTLCTALALVVG
+12 MKKTVCMVLAM
-27 LAFPTQLLAN
+27 LAGFCFSDDLFAN
-37 GEGTTDDKKQNYANS
+37 EKDHQKKNYENE
-52 KFVWTDNYVVEGNH
+52 KFVWTDNYVSEGNH
-66 AAMAPSTEEIVTT
+66 AALAPSTEEIVTT
-79 LLSKKGEPM
+79 CLSKDGKPL
-88 RWVRKNDIYKF
+88 RWVRKNDIYMYGKF
-99 GKYTGTS
+99 TGTS

-160 RNSLEVKIDRMGR
+160 KNSLEVKIDRMGR

-197 WNIYLATGDMEWLQ
+197 WNIYLATGDIEWLQ
-211 KAYPIIVKSLECDD
+211 KAYPVIIKSLECDD
-225 MVVYNPQT
+225 MVVFNPQT

-266 TNAAFYEVLKVTADM
+266 TNAAYYGVLKVTADM
-281 AAALGHK
+281 AAALGFK
-288 KDAKKYAQKAEALKQ
+288 KDVKKYTQKAEALKK
-303 AINDRFWVEEDG
+303 AINDKFWVEEDG
-315 FYASYWYGRQNLIRT
+315 YYASYWYGRQNLIRT

-349 ERAAKVISSMHVGEY
+349 ERAAKVISSMHVGEF

-372 IVSQGDYHNNGVWP
+372 IVSQGNYHNNGVWP

-393 KAAAKAGNETALMHA
+393 KAAAKAENETALLHA

-431 NPYTTLINSPN
+431 NPYTTLMNSPN

-457 FFGFEFTQEGLSM
+457 FFGFEFSQDGLALN
-470 KPFVPTALAG
+470 PFVPTVLAG
-480 TRKLE
+480 TRKLD

-490 NMQLDI
+490 GLSLDI
-496 TVSGSGNE
+496 TVKGSGHE
-504 IASCKVD
+504 IASCLID
-511 GKDAEAFIPA
+511 GKEADAFIPA

-534 GEHQPSTINMV
+534 GEHKPSSINLV

-550 PEMPVV
+550 PETPVV
-556 QQNGGKLQWS
+556 QETTGKLQWK
-566 AIKGAAKYEI
+566 AIDGVAKYEV
-576 LKDGQVIAETTACEQ
+576 LKDGQVAAETTACEW
-591 PTAGNG
+591 TATENG
-597 EYQVRAVSAKGVH
+597 EYQVRAISAKGVH

-615 PLRCYDDAVVQQMPV
+615 PLRYYADASIQMLGV
-630 DKWLDMTLGEQVKL
+630 DKWLDEKLGEQVKL
-644 KVAVPATGW
+644 KVTVPVTGW
-653 YVLDWEYANGNGEV
+653 YVIDWEYANGSGEV

-679 VDGKNVETMVFP
+679 VDGKNFTTMVFP
-691 QRGLDAWQLYGWST
+691 QRGLDDWKNYGWST
-705 PVKVY
+705 PVKLY
-710 LKKGSHQIALRYQ
+710 LKKGSHQLALRYL

-738 KSLRLTQLPK
+738 KSLRLTQLP

>member
-1 MNKNIKNNKSF
+1 
-12 IMKKTLCTALALVVG
+12 MKKTLYAALALVAG

-247 QSYPTW
+247 QSYPAW

-266 TNAAFYEVLKVTADM
+266 TNAAFYGVLKVTADM

-338 SFCVLFGIADE
+338 SFCVLFGIADK

-364 GPPIFSPQ
+364 GPLIFSPQ

-470 KPFVPTALAG
+470 KPFVPTVLAG

-496 TVSGSGNE
+496 TISGSGNE

-653 YVLDWEYANGNGEV
+653 YVVDWEYANGNGEV

>member
-1 MNKNIKNNKSF
+1 
-12 IMKKTLCTALALVVG
+12 MKKTACVVLAMLAGLCFSTDL
-27 LAFPTQLLAN
+27 FAN
-37 GEGTTDDKKQNYANS
+37 GKDPQKKNYENE
-52 KFVWTDNYVVEGNH
+52 KFVWTDNYVTEGSN
-66 AAMAPSTEEIVTT
+66 AAIAPSTEEIVTT
-79 LLSKKGEPM
+79 CLSKDGKPL

-99 GKYTGTS
+99 GKYTGIS

-130 RTGLYWGG
+130 RTGLLWGG

-148 LLSLAYMCPDKV
+148 LLSLSYMCPDKV
-160 RNSLEVKIDRMGR
+160 KNSLEVKIDRMGR

-197 WNIYLATGDMEWLQ
+197 WNIYLATGDIEWLQ
-211 KAYPIIVKSLECDD
+211 KAYPVIIKSLECDD
-225 MVVYNPQT
+225 MVVFNPQT

-266 TNAAFYEVLKVTADM
+266 TNAAYYGVLKVTADM
-281 AAALGHK
+281 AAALGFK
-288 KDAKKYAQKAEALKQ
+288 KDVKKYTQKAEALKK
-303 AINDRFWVEEDG
+303 AINDKFWVEEDG
-315 FYASYWYGRQNLIRT
+315 YYASYWYGRQNLIRT

-349 ERAAKVISSMHVGEY
+349 ERAAKVISSMHVGEF

-372 IVSQGDYHNNGVWP
+372 IVSQGNYHNNGVWP

-393 KAAAKAGNETALMHA
+393 KAAAKAENETALLHA

-431 NPYTTLINSPN
+431 NPYTTLMNSPN

-457 FFGFEFTQEGLSM
+457 FFGFEFSQDGLALN
-470 KPFVPTALAG
+470 PFVPTVLAG

-490 NMQLDI
+490 GMSLDI
-496 TVSGSGNE
+496 TVKGSGHE
-504 IASCKVD
+504 IASCLID
-511 GKDAEAFIPA
+511 GKEADAFIPA

-534 GEHQPSTINMV
+534 GEHKPSSINMV

-550 PEMPVV
+550 PETPVV
-556 QQNGGKLQWS
+556 QETTGKLQWK
-566 AIKGAAKYEI
+566 AIDGVAKYEV
-576 LKDGQVIAETTACEQ
+576 LKDGLVVAETTACEW
-591 PTAGNG
+591 TATENG

-615 PLRCYDDAVVQQMPV
+615 PLRYYADASIQMLGV
-630 DKWLDMTLGEQVKL
+630 DKWLDEKLGEQVKL
-644 KVAVPATGW
+644 KVTVPVTGW
-653 YVLDWEYANGNGEV
+653 YVIDWEYANGSGEV

-679 VDGKNVETMVFP
+679 VDGKNFTTMVFP
-691 QRGLDAWQLYGWST
+691 QRGLDDWKNYGWST
-705 PVKVY
+705 PVKLY
-710 LKKGSHQIALRYQ
+710 LKKGSHQLALRYL

-738 KSLRLTQLPK
+738 KSLRLTQLP

>member
-1 MNKNIKNNKSF
+1 
-12 IMKKTLCTALALVVG
+12 MKKTVCVVLAMVAGLC
-27 LAFPTQLLAN
+27 FPTISFADGKNPQ
-37 GEGTTDDKKQNYANS
+37 KKNYENE
-52 KFVWTDNYVVEGNH
+52 KFVWTDNYVVEGSN
-66 AAMAPSTEEIVTT
+66 AAMAPSAEEIVTT
-79 LLSKKGEPM
+79 CLSKDGKSM

-99 GKYTGTS
+99 GKYTGAS
-106 TLETALYNMAVDEM
+106 TFETALYNMAVDEM

-130 RTGLYWGG
+130 RTGLLWGG

-148 LLSLAYMCPDKV
+148 LLSLSYMCPDKV
-160 RNSLEVKIDRMGR
+160 KNSLEVKIDRMGR

-197 WNIYLATGDMEWLQ
+197 WNIYLATGSMEWLQ
-211 KAYPIIVKSLECDD
+211 KAYPVIVKSLECDD
-225 MVVYNPQT
+225 MVVFNPQT

-266 TNAAFYEVLKVTADM
+266 TNAAYYGVLKVTADM
-281 AAALGHK
+281 AAALGYK
-288 KDAKKYAQKAEALKQ
+288 KDVKKYTQKAEALKQ
-303 AINDRFWVEEDG
+303 AINDKFWVEEDG
-315 FYASYWYGRQNLIRT
+315 YYASYWYGRQNLIRT

-349 ERAAKVISSMHVGEY
+349 ERAAKVISSMHVGEF

-393 KAAAKAGNETALMHA
+393 KAAAEAENEKALMHA

-431 NPYTTLINSPN
+431 NPYTTLMNSPN

-457 FFGFEFTQEGLSM
+457 FFGFEFTQEGLAL
-470 KPFVPTALAG
+470 KPFVPTVLAA

-490 NMQLDI
+490 NMTLDI
-496 TVSGSGNE
+496 TVSGSGHE
-504 IASCKVD
+504 IASCLVD
-511 GKDAEAFIPA
+511 GKEASAFIPA

-534 GEHQPSTINMV
+534 GEHKPSSINMV
-545 GYIGM
+545 GYIPM
-550 PEMPVV
+550 PETPVV
-556 QQNGGKLQWS
+556 QDYAGKLQWK
-566 AIKGAAKYEI
+566 AIEGAAKYEI
-576 LKDGQVIAETTACEQ
+576 LKDGQVVAETSSCEWNI
-591 PTAGNG
+591 TGNG
-597 EYQVRAVSAKGVH
+597 EYQVRAITDKRVH

-615 PLRCYDDAVVQQMPV
+615 PLRSYTDSSVQIVSV
-630 DKWLDMTLGEQVKL
+630 DKWLDKELGEQVKI

-653 YVLDWEYANGNGEV
+653 YVIDWEYANGSGEV

-679 VDGKNVETMVFP
+679 VDGKNVSTMVFP
-691 QRGLDAWQLYGWST
+691 QRGLDAWHLYGWST
-705 PVKVY
+705 PVKIY
-710 LKKGSHQIALRYQ
+710 LKKGTHQFALRYL

-738 KSLRLTQLPK
+738 KSLRLTQLP

>member
-1 MNKNIKNNKSF
+1 
-12 IMKKTLCTALALVVG
+12 MKKIACMVLALVAG
-27 LAFPTQLLAN
+27 LSIPTTSFA
-37 GEGTTDDKKQNYANS
+37 GEEGCTDNKKQNYANS
-52 KFVWTDNYVVEGNH
+52 KFVWTDNYVIEGSN
-66 AAMAPSTEEIVTT
+66 AAMAPNTEEIVTT
-79 LLSKKGEPM
+79 CLSKKGEPM

-160 RNSLEVKIDRMGR
+160 KNSLEVKVDRMGR

-197 WNIYLATGDMEWLQ
+197 WNIYLATGDMDWLK

-266 TNAAFYEVLKVTADM
+266 TNAAFYGVLKVTADM
-281 AAALGHK
+281 ATALGNK
-288 KDAKKYAQKAEALKQ
+288 KDAKKYTLKAEALKK
-303 AINDRFWVEEDG
+303 AINDKFWVEEDG
-315 FYASYWYGRQNLIRT
+315 YYASYWYGRQNLIRT

-349 ERAAKVISSMHVGEY
+349 ERAAKVISSMHVGEF

-393 KAAAKAGNETALMHA
+393 KAAAKVQNEKAVMHA
-408 LACNVRTAA
+408 LACNVRTAS

-431 NPYTTLINSPN
+431 NPYTTLMNSPN

-457 FFGFEFTQEGLSM
+457 FFGFEFTQEGLYM
-470 KPFVPTALAG
+470 KPFVPTVLAG

-485 AFPYR
+485 EFPYR
-490 NMQLDI
+490 DMKLDI
-496 TVSGSGNE
+496 TVTGSGTE
-504 IASCKVD
+504 IASCLVD
-511 GKDAEAFIPA
+511 GKEADAFIPV

-534 GEHQPSTINMV
+534 GEHKPSSINMV

-556 QQNGGKLQWS
+556 QLNAGKLQWK
-566 AIKGAAKYEI
+566 AIEGAAKYEI
-576 LKDGQVIAETTACEQ
+576 LKDGQVIAETVSCEQ
-591 PTAGNG
+591 PVAGNG
-597 EYQVRAVSAKGVH
+597 EYQVRAVSPKGVH

-615 PLRCYDDAVVQQMPV
+615 PLRHYDDASIQLVSV
-630 DKWLDMTLGEQVKL
+630 DKWLDMTLGEQVKV
-644 KVAVPATGW
+644 KVSVPATGW
-653 YVLDWEYANGNGEV
+653 YIIDWEYANGNGEV

-679 VDGKNVETMVFP
+679 IDGKNIETMVFP
-691 QRGLDAWQLYGWST
+691 QRGLDAWNLYGWSA

-710 LKKGSHQIALRYQ
+710 LKKGNHQLALRYL

-738 KSLRLTQLPK
+738 KALRLTQLP